1 MKNFEKL
8 KSEIMNSFLI
18 RIYRTREPFTT
29 VWFEGL
35 GNLLS
40 YKFIFEIDN
49 KKKYEL
55 GHDYLSEWNDE
66 EKIVELEIDFKNIRK
81 NKKIIDVILDS
92 EYDSVYLKL
101 EDGMVVYHDT
111 TFGSELGFEKYSKMF
126 DEKGKLT

>member
-29 VWFEGL
+29 FWFEGL